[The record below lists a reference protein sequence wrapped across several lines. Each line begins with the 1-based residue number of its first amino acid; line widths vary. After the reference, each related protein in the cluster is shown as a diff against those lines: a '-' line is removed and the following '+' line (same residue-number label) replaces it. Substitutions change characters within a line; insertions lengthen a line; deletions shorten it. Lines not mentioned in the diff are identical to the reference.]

1 MSVIPRLVP
10 LCGLILALSSGGFAR
25 QRQNSPPLLPDR
37 TLTPGDTLDV
47 TKDDICVPGYTKKVR
62 NVPKAVKDQVYA
74 SYGITRR
81 TPGEYEVDHLIS
93 LELGGSNSIK
103 NLWPE
108 SYKTTPWNAHVK
120 DKLENRLHAD
130 VCSGK
135 IDLKSAQQQIAT
147 DWIAAYKNMFG
158 DTPAAERSTRGGSSH
173 GETPPA
179 SPDAAGAD
187 KVWVNTKSGK
197 YFMPGARYY
206 GKTKE
211 GRYMTESEAKQQ
223 GFTAAKGQ

>member
-1 MSVIPRLVP
+1 MRLFFRFAP
-10 LCGLILALSSGGFAR
+10 LCGLALALASGGFA
-25 QRQNSPPLLPDR
+25 QRQSSPPVLPDR

-74 SYGITRR
+74 SYGITRHM
-81 TPGEYEVDHLIS
+81 PGEYEVDHLIS

-108 SYKTTPWNAHVK
+108 SYKTIPWNAHIK

-135 IDLKSAQQQIAT
+135 IDLKTAQQQIAT
-147 DWIAAYKNMFG
+147 DWIASYKRLFG
-158 DTPAAERSTRGGSSH
+158 DGATRARQGRTPSPQAPTVETGAAN
-173 GETPPA
+173 A
-179 SPDAAGAD
+179 V
-187 KVWVNTKSGK
+187 KVWVNTASGK
-197 YFMPGARYY
+197 YFLPGARYY
-206 GKTKE
+206 GKTRE
-211 GRYMTESEAKQQ
+211 GKYMTEAEAKKQ
-223 GFTAAKGQ
+223 GFVAAKGQ